1 MPSRPVR
8 CPSLA
13 PTPYAYAAVAD
24 PGTRTVHLAGA
35 CPLDASGETV
45 AVGDVVGQTRQV
57 MANLRVALAEAGAE
71 VSDVVFIRVLVAS
84 STRSDLVDAWQAFR
98 DDFGDHDPP
107 ATLQGVTVLGY
118 PDQLVEIEAVA
129 AIAG

>member
-1 MPSRPVR
+1 MPSDLVR
-8 CPSLA
+8 CPTLA
-13 PTPYAYAAVAD
+13 ATPYAYAAVAD

-35 CPLDASGETV
+35 CPLDADGEIV
-45 AVGDVVGQTRQV
+45 APGDLTAQTRQV
-57 MANLRVALAEAGAE
+57 MANLRVALEAAGAA
-71 VSDVVFIRVLVAS
+71 VDDVVFVRVLVAS
-84 STRSDLVDAWQAFR
+84 SDRADLVDAWQAFR

-118 PDQLVEIEAVA
+118 PDQLVEVEAVA

>member
-1 MPSRPVR
+1 MPSRLVR

-13 PTPYAYAAVAD
+13 PTPYAYAAVAE

-35 CPLDASGETV
+35 CPLDADGGTV
-45 AVGDVVGQTRQV
+45 APGDVVAQTVQV
-57 MANLRVALAEAGAE
+57 LANLRVALEAAGASVE
-71 VSDVVFIRVLVAS
+71 DVVFVRVLVAS
-84 STRSDLVDAWQAFR
+84 PERRDLVHAWQTFR

-129 AIAG
+129 AIR